1 MYLADADSGHISSTT
16 MSMQLACLF
25 IGPSFVSA
33 AISVVFKHIIL
44 YCGQQH
50 SKLKAKWYPYVFIG
64 TDFACILVQVAGGA
78 ISSLSTTG
86 DGSNMALLD
95 AGSGLL
101 IAGVAAQV
109 VNMVGCGIIILQFI
123 YNYRRSTR
131 GPSKQKRTNISQ
143 YAVDKTNPKLRRNFN
158 AFGWAL
164 FVAYIAVLIRCI
176 YRSVLPESFCAHIV
190 ATDAETVFRKWPWD
204 GVVPSCRTRPVS
216 WSLMARTYH

>member
-1 MYLADADSGHISSTT
+1 MP
-16 MSMQLACLF
+16 MQLACLF

-78 ISSLSTTG
+78 ISSIATTG
-86 DGSNMALLD
+86 DGANMALLD

-109 VNMVGCGIIILQFI
+109 VNMVVCGMIILHFI
-123 YNYRRSTR
+123 YNYRRHTR
-131 GPSKQKRTNISQ
+131 GPTKEEQPDTSQ
-143 YAVDKTNPKLRRNFN
+143 YATDRTNPKLRRNFRG
-158 AFGWAL
+158 FCWAL
-164 FVAYIAVLIRCI
+164 FVAYNAVLIRCI
-176 YRSVLPESFCAHIV
+176 YR
-190 ATDAETVFRKWPWD
+190 
-204 GVVPSCRTRPVS
+204 
-216 WSLMARTYH
+216 

>member
-1 MYLADADSGHISSTT
+1 

-64 TDFACILVQVAGGA
+64 TDFAYILVQVAGGA
-78 ISSLSTTG
+78 ISSIETTG

-95 AGSGLL
+95 AGSDLL

-109 VNMVGCGIIILQFI
+109 VNMVVCGGIILHFV
-123 YNYRRSTR
+123 YNYRRHTR
-131 GPSKQKRTNISQ
+131 GPMKSDTSQ
-143 YAVDKTNPKLRRNFN
+143 YAIDKTNSKLRRNFN
-158 AFGWAL
+158 GFCWAL

-176 YRSVLPESFCAHIV
+176 YR
-190 ATDAETVFRKWPWD
+190 
-204 GVVPSCRTRPVS
+204 
-216 WSLMARTYH
+216 

>member
-1 MYLADADSGHISSTT
+1 

-50 SKLKAKWYPYVFIG
+50 SKLKTKWYPYVFIG

-78 ISSLSTTG
+78 ISSLATTG

-109 VNMVGCGIIILQFI
+109 VNMVGCGIVILHFI
-123 YNYRRSTR
+123 YSYRRSTR
-131 GPSKQKRTNISQ
+131 GPSEQERTDTSQ

-158 AFGWAL
+158 AFCWGL

-176 YRSVLPESFCAHIV
+176 YR
-190 ATDAETVFRKWPWD
+190 
-204 GVVPSCRTRPVS
+204 
-216 WSLMARTYH
+216 

>member
-1 MYLADADSGHISSTT
+1 

-78 ISSLSTTG
+78 ISSLATTG

-109 VNMVGCGIIILQFI
+109 VNMVGCGIIILHFI
-123 YNYRRSTR
+123 YSYRRFAR
-131 GPSKQKRTNISQ
+131 GPSKQEQTDNSQ
-143 YAVDKTNPKLRRNFN
+143 YAIDKTNLKLRRNFN
-158 AFGWAL
+158 AFCWAL
-164 FVAYIAVLIRCI
+164 FVAYVAVLIRCI
-176 YRSVLPESFCAHIV
+176 YRSVSRENHSLSWIDLLMLEKYPGNGHGMGEHP
-190 ATDAETVFRKWPWD
+190 DAERDQFPD
-204 GVVPSCRTRPVS
+204 S
-216 WSLMARTYH
+216 

>member
-1 MYLADADSGHISSTT
+1 

-44 YCGQQH
+44 YCGQQQ
-50 SKLKAKWYPYVFIG
+50 SKLKAKWYSYVFIG

-78 ISSLSTTG
+78 ISSLATTG

-109 VNMVGCGIIILQFI
+109 VNMVGCGIIILHFV
-123 YNYRRSTR
+123 YSYRRSTR
-131 GPSKQKRTNISQ
+131 EASKQEQTDTSQ
-143 YAVDKTNPKLRRNFN
+143 YTVDKTNPKLRRNFN
-158 AFGWAL
+158 AFCWAL
-164 FVAYIAVLIRCI
+164 FIAYVVVLIRCI
-176 YRSVLPESFCAHIV
+176 YRSVSSENVCSHNMIADIGAV
-190 ATDAETVFRKWPWD
+190 SRKWPWD
-204 GVVPSCRTRPVS
+204 GVVP
-216 WSLMARTYH
+216 

>member
-1 MYLADADSGHISSTT
+1 

-78 ISSLSTTG
+78 ISSLATTG
-86 DGSNMALLD
+86 DGNNQALLD

-109 VNMVGCGIIILQFI
+109 VNMVGCGAIILHFI
-123 YNYRRSTR
+123 WSYRRYTR
-131 GPSKQKRTNISQ
+131 GSGNKEQTDSSQ
-143 YAVDKTNPKLRRNFN
+143 YAIDKTNPKLRRNFN
-158 AFGWAL
+158 LFCYAL
-164 FVAYIAVLIRCI
+164 ATSYIAILIRCI
-176 YRSVLPESFCAHIV
+176 YRYVVVQFSLSEERSVLTNVV
-190 ATDAETVFRKWPWD
+190 AAVFRKWPWA
-204 GVVPSCRTRPVS
+204 GAA
-216 WSLMARTYH
+216 L

>member
-1 MYLADADSGHISSTT
+1 

-78 ISSLSTTG
+78 VSSLATTG
-86 DGSNMALLD
+86 DGSNQALLD

-101 IAGVAAQV
+101 IAGVVAQV
-109 VNMVGCGIIILQFI
+109 VNMVVCGFIILHFI
-123 YNYRRSTR
+123 WNFRRSTR
-131 GPSKQKRTNISQ
+131 GPSKEGFVDPSQ
-143 YAVDKTNPKLRRNFN
+143 YTTDKTNPKLRRNFT
-158 AFGWAL
+158 AFCWAL
-164 FVAYIAVLIRCI
+164 ATSYIAVLIRCI
-176 YRSVLPESFCAHIV
+176 YR
-190 ATDAETVFRKWPWD
+190 
-204 GVVPSCRTRPVS
+204 
-216 WSLMARTYH
+216 

>member
-1 MYLADADSGHISSTT
+1 MLRNSSTT

-78 ISSLSTTG
+78 ISSIATTG
-86 DGSNMALLD
+86 DGSNMDLLD

-109 VNMVGCGIIILQFI
+109 VNMVVCGGIILHFV
-123 YNYRRSTR
+123 YNYRRHTR
-131 GPSKQKRTNISQ
+131 GPMKNEQADISQ
-143 YAVDKTNPKLRRNFN
+143 YATDKTNPKMRRNFN
-158 AFGWAL
+158 RFCWAL
-164 FVAYIAVLIRCI
+164 FVAYVAVLIRCI
-176 YRSVLPESFCAHIV
+176 YR
-190 ATDAETVFRKWPWD
+190 
-204 GVVPSCRTRPVS
+204 
-216 WSLMARTYH
+216 

>member
-1 MYLADADSGHISSTT
+1 MP
-16 MSMQLACLF
+16 MQLACLF
-25 IGPSFVSA
+25 IGPSFISA

-78 ISSLSTTG
+78 ISSLATTG

-109 VNMVGCGIIILQFI
+109 ANMVVCGFIILHFI
-123 YNYRRSTR
+123 WNYRRSTK
-131 GPSKQKRTNISQ
+131 GAGKEQSTDASQ
-143 YAVDKTNPKLRRNFN
+143 YTTDKTNPKLKRNFN
-158 AFGWAL
+158 VFCWAL
-164 FVAYIAVLIRCI
+164 ATAYIAVLIRCI
-176 YRSVLPESFCAHIV
+176 YR
-190 ATDAETVFRKWPWD
+190 
-204 GVVPSCRTRPVS
+204 
-216 WSLMARTYH
+216 

>member
-1 MYLADADSGHISSTT
+1 

-78 ISSLSTTG
+78 ISSLATTG

-109 VNMVGCGIIILQFI
+109 ANMVGCGIIILHFI
-123 YNYRRSTR
+123 YSYRRFTR
-131 GPSKQKRTNISQ
+131 GAGKQEQTDTSQ
-143 YAVDKTNPKLRRNFN
+143 YAIDKTNPKQRRNFN
-158 AFGWAL
+158 AFCWAL
-164 FVAYIAVLIRCI
+164 FVAYVAVLIRCI
-176 YRSVLPESFCAHIV
+176 YRSV
-190 ATDAETVFRKWPWD
+190 
-204 GVVPSCRTRPVS
+204 
-216 WSLMARTYH
+216 